1 MKQVA
6 SDGKTTDAK
15 GKARPKGSFYKCI
28 KALSPIP
35 FLTRAR
41 DFYVRKITQCAG
53 NSSYVGIAGAPGA
66 TMTLPKSFSSSSAYR
81 REGDDDYSE
90 LVRAASQRE
99 RPTPIKITKLM
110 DHQPFPRSFSAS
122 TATDHH
128 NRNLQLDVERIDEDS
143 PCYFSGSFRKSVD
156 EDLRFPRSRSCSTV
170 QTLKPHERKNI
181 AV

>member
-1 MKQVA
+1 MEQVVPK
-6 SDGKTTDAK
+6 GKTEVK
-15 GKARPKGSFYKCI
+15 GKARHPGTFSRCI

-35 FLTRAR
+35 YLTRAR

-66 TMTLPKSFSSSSAYR
+66 NMTLPKSFSTSSSYGR
-81 REGDDDYSE
+81 VDDDDYRE
-90 LVRAASQRE
+90 LIRAASQRE

-110 DHQPFPRSFSAS
+110 DHNPFPRSFSAS

-128 NRNLQLDVERIDEDS
+128 RRTHHQLDVGRIDEDS
-143 PCYFSGSFRKSVD
+143 PCYFSGSFRKDV
-156 EDLRFPRSRSCSTV
+156 EEEVQFPRSRSYSTV
-170 QTLKPHERKNI
+170 QTSKPNERKNI